1 MSTEKVVRL
10 NDITVGW
17 IQDHIQE
24 VVQRYRADD
33 DFESWLARG
42 VTSAMANAENEVH
55 QKHYSMAE
63 YWTRRKDIMLEVAN
77 EYRRFSHRPAESVC
91 PKCGSD
97 LGQVLENGQLIIY
110 CTNALCDY
118 EQWVGGLCSQEE
130 RVEVD
135 RHGH

>member
-1 MSTEKVVRL
+1 MPTEKILRL

-33 DFESWLARG
+33 DFESWLARQ
-42 VTSAMANAENEVH
+42 VVSAMAHADKEVNEG
-55 QKHYSMAE
+55 HYNLVE
-63 YWTRRKDIMLEVAN
+63 YWTHRKDIMLEVVN
-77 EYRRFSHRPAESVC
+77 EYRRFSHRTAESIC

-97 LGQVLENGQLIIY
+97 LSQVLENDQLITY

-118 EQWVGGLCSQEE
+118 EQWVGGLCSQKE

-135 RHGH
+135 KHDH